1 MTIELLGDNCR
12 RPKRLQNNIELAL
25 QSFAQNLVF
34 QKVGDPERFASN
46 GILSLPALMVDG
58 EVMAEGQI
66 LSVKEILEML

>member
-1 MTIELLGDNCR
+1 MTIELLGDNGR
-12 RPKRLQNNIELAL
+12 RSKRLQNNIELAL

-46 GILSLPALMVDG
+46 VILSLPALMVDG

>member
-46 GILSLPALMVDG
+46 GILSLHALMVDA
-58 EVMAEGQI
+58 EVIAEGQI